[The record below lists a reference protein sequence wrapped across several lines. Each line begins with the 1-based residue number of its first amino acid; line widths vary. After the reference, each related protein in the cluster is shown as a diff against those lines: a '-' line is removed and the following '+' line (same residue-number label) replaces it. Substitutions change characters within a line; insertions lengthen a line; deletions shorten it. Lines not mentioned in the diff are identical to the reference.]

1 MENKKSMFQAT
12 LSSIIAGIIV
22 AMLVYF
28 GLNFAGFKEYRAS
41 AKLVTTSVE
50 NLNDTNSAGE
60 FAGVIN
66 SNAIKQRTLDNL
78 KIGWPLSKLDSR
90 INIKALDNSAVIDIS
105 VKDTNKLRAED
116 LADEYADLSATVIN
130 NIYNT
135 GASVMEYSYGNA
147 KAVDNTLFYAAI
159 AGGIGFL
166 LYLLGSFVSVKR
178 YNSKLK
184 DKQGNK
190 QTKEKKKKE
199 KRVKKQ
205 VEKNKK
211 EIEKQE
217 AEEIIEKEEP
227 KEEIKEEV
235 KEYIKE
241 EAFTQPIEKVEEIEE
256 ENLGETRKIDRSAI
270 DMAREAVDA
279 AEEEEEEIILDPA
292 LKKEVSKSSSKLEI
306 LGKLPKYKKG
316 DLDV

>member
-41 AKLVTTSVE
+41 TKLVTSSVE
-50 NLNDTNSAGE
+50 NLDESNSAND
-60 FAGVIN
+60 FANVIN

-78 KIGWPLSKLDSR
+78 KIDWSLSKLDSKMK
-90 INIKALDNSAVIDIS
+90 IKALDNSAVVDIS
-105 VKDTNKLRAED
+105 VTDANKLRAED

-135 GASVMEYSYGNA
+135 GANVMEYSYENA
-147 KAVDNTLFYAAI
+147 KAIDNSLTYAGI
-159 AGGIGFL
+159 AGGLGFL

-178 YNSKLK
+178 YNNKLK
-184 DKQGNK
+184 KQEK
-190 QTKEKKKKE
+190 KEYRQKEKK
-199 KRVKKQ
+199 VKKQ

-211 EIEKQE
+211 EIKKQE
-217 AEEIIEKEEP
+217 EI
-227 KEEIKEEV
+227 KEEIKEET
-235 KEYIKE
+235 
-241 EAFTQPIEKVEEIEE
+241 FTQPIEKIEDREEDF
-256 ENLGETRKIDRSAI
+256 GETRKIDRNAI
-270 DMAREAVDA
+270 DLAKEAVD
-279 AEEEEEEIILDPA
+279 EQEDEGEEIVFASP
-292 LKKEVSKSSSKLEI
+292 LKEEASKASSKLEI
-306 LGKLPKYKKG
+306 LGKLPKYKIG

>member
-41 AKLVTTSVE
+41 TKLVTSSVE
-50 NLNDTNSAGE
+50 NLDEANSAND
-60 FAGVIN
+60 FANVIN

-78 KIGWPLSKLDSR
+78 KIDWSLSKLDSKMK
-90 INIKALDNSAVIDIS
+90 IKALDNSAVVDIS
-105 VKDTNKLRAED
+105 VTDTNKLRAED

-135 GASVMEYSYGNA
+135 GANVMEYSYENA
-147 KAVDNTLFYAAI
+147 KAIDNSLTYAGI

-178 YNSKLK
+178 YNSKLI
-184 DKQGNK
+184 KQ
-190 QTKEKKKKE
+190 EKKDYKQKE

-211 EIEKQE
+211 EIKKQE
-217 AEEIIEKEEP
+217 EI
-227 KEEIKEEV
+227 KEEIKEET
-235 KEYIKE
+235 
-241 EAFTQPIEKVEEIEE
+241 FTQPIEKIEEIEE
-256 ENLGETRKIDRSAI
+256 DFGETRKIDRSAI
-270 DMAREAVDA
+270 DLAKEAVD
-279 AEEEEEEIILDPA
+279 EQEDEGEEIVLASPLREEA
-292 LKKEVSKSSSKLEI
+292 SKASSKLEI
-306 LGKLPKYKKG
+306 LGKLPKYKIG

>member
-50 NLNDTNSAGE
+50 SLNEKNPAGE

-78 KIGWPLSKLDSR
+78 KIEWPLSKLDSR
-90 INIKALDNSAVIDIS
+90 INIKALDNLAVIDIS

-159 AGGIGFL
+159 AGGLGFL

-184 DKQGNK
+184 DKQGSK
-190 QTKEKKKKE
+190 QRKENKKKE

-227 KEEIKEEV
+227 KEEIIEEV
-235 KEYIKE
+235 KEDIKE

-256 ENLGETRKIDRSAI
+256 EDLGETRKIDRSAI

-279 AEEEEEEIILDPA
+279 AEEEEEEIILEPA
-292 LKKEVSKSSSKLEI
+292 LKKEASKNSSKLEI

>member
-41 AKLVTTSVE
+41 TKLVTSSVE
-50 NLNDTNSAGE
+50 NLDEANSAND
-60 FAGVIN
+60 FANVIN

-78 KIGWPLSKLDSR
+78 KIDWSLSKLDSKMK
-90 INIKALDNSAVIDIS
+90 IKALENSAVVDIS
-105 VKDTNKLRAED
+105 VTDTNKLRAED

-135 GASVMEYSYGNA
+135 GANVMEYSYENA
-147 KAVDNTLFYAAI
+147 KAIDNSLTYAGI

-178 YNSKLK
+178 YNSKLI
-184 DKQGNK
+184 KQ
-190 QTKEKKKKE
+190 EKKDYKQKE

-211 EIEKQE
+211 EIKKQE
-217 AEEIIEKEEP
+217 EI
-227 KEEIKEEV
+227 KEEIKEET
-235 KEYIKE
+235 
-241 EAFTQPIEKVEEIEE
+241 FTQPIEKIEEIEE
-256 ENLGETRKIDRSAI
+256 DFGETRKIDRNAI
-270 DMAREAVDA
+270 DLAKEAVD
-279 AEEEEEEIILDPA
+279 EQEDEGEEIVLASPLREEA
-292 LKKEVSKSSSKLEI
+292 SKASSKLEI
-306 LGKLPKYKKG
+306 LGKLPKYKIG

>member
-78 KIGWPLSKLDSR
+78 KIAWPLSKLDSR
-90 INIKALDNSAVIDIS
+90 INIKALDNSAAIDIS

-147 KAVDNTLFYAAI
+147 KAVDNTLFYSAI
-159 AGGIGFL
+159 AGGFGFL

-184 DKQGNK
+184 DKQTSN
-190 QTKEKKKKE
+190 QTKENKKKE

-217 AEEIIEKEEP
+217 VEEKIEKQEA

-235 KEYIKE
+235 KE

-256 ENLGETRKIDRSAI
+256 DFGETRKIDRAAI
-270 DMAREAVDA
+270 DMAKEAVDA
-279 AEEEEEEIILDPA
+279 AEEEEEEIILDPP
-292 LKKEVSKSSSKLEI
+292 LKKEASKSSSKIEI
-306 LGKLPKYKKG
+306 LGKLPMYKKG
-316 DLDV
+316 ELDV

>member
-41 AKLVTTSVE
+41 SKLVTTSVE

-105 VKDTNKLRAED
+105 VKDSNKLRAED

-184 DKQGNK
+184 DKQTNN

-227 KEEIKEEV
+227 KEEIKEEI
-235 KEYIKE
+235 KEDIKE

-256 ENLGETRKIDRSAI
+256 VDLGETRKIDRSAI

-306 LGKLPKYKKG
+306 LGKLPMYKKG
-316 DLDV
+316 ELDV

>member
-159 AGGIGFL
+159 AGGLGFL
-166 LYLLGSFVSVKR
+166 FYLLGSFVSVKR

-235 KEYIKE
+235 KE
-241 EAFTQPIEKVEEIEE
+241 EAFTQPIEKLEEIEE
-256 ENLGETRKIDRSAI
+256 DLGETRKIDRSAI